1 MSRPDFWDDPE
12 AAAAVS
18 QERTRARSEV
28 DGWKGLRRQLE
39 DAEVAA
45 QLLEEEEDEALRR
58 ETESRLEAV
67 ESGVRTIEFRKML
80 SGPNDEGD
88 AIVAVNAGAGG
99 TEAQDWA
106 EMLLRMYLRWAEAR
120 GYATDVVDVLPGDEA
135 GIKNATFTVAGSYAY
150 GYLKA
155 EAGVHRLVR
164 ISPFDAQARRHT
176 SFASVS
182 VYPEVEDEAAV
193 EVEDKDLKVDVYR
206 ASGAGGQHV
215 NRTES
220 AVRITHLPSGI
231 VVACQSERSQH
242 KNRANALR
250 ILRAKLLDQ
259 QRQEREKER
268 EALEAE
274 KKEIAWGSQIRSYVL
289 QPYQKIKDHRTELE
303 EGNVQRVL
311 DGDLDEFIEAY
322 LLMAAEGR
330 GGAS

>member
-1 MSRPDFWDDPE
+1 MSQPDFWGDPE
-12 AAAAVS
+12 TAAAVS
-18 QERTRARSEV
+18 QERTRARAEV
-28 DGWKGLRRQLE
+28 DAWKGLTRQLE

-45 QLLEEEEDEALRR
+45 QLLDEEEDPALRE
-58 ETESRLEAV
+58 ETESRLGAV
-67 ESGVRTIEFRKML
+67 ESGVRAIEFRKML
-80 SGPNDEGD
+80 SGENDEGD

-120 GYATDVVDVLPGDEA
+120 GYATEVVDVLPGDEA
-135 GIKNATFTVAGSYAY
+135 GIKNATFTVAGAY
-150 GYLKA
+150 SFGYLKA

-182 VYPEVEDEAAV
+182 VYPDVEDEAAV

-242 KNRANALR
+242 KNRSNALR

-259 QRQEREKER
+259 QRQERDRER

-274 KKEIAWGSQIRSYVL
+274 KKDIAWGSQIRSYVL
-289 QPYQKIKDHRTELE
+289 QPYQKIKDHRTDLE

-330 GGAS
+330 SGGA

>member
-1 MSRPDFWDDPE
+1 MSRAGFWDDPE
-12 AAAAVS
+12 QAAKVS
-18 QERTRARSEV
+18 QERNRFRAEV
-28 DGWKGLRRQLE
+28 DGWRTLSRAV
-39 DAEVAA
+39 DDCAVAD
-45 QLLEEEEDEALRR
+45 QLLEEEDDPELRR
-58 ETESRLEAV
+58 DTEARLGAV
-67 ESGVRTIEFRKML
+67 ETGVRGIEFQKML
-80 SGPNDEGD
+80 SGPSDEGN
-88 AIVAVNAGAGG
+88 AIVSVNAGAGG
-99 TEAQDWA
+99 TEAQDWV
-106 EMLLRMYLRWAEAR
+106 EMLLRMYLRWAEKR
-120 GYATDVVDVLPGDEA
+120 GYEAEVVDLLPGDEA
-135 GIKNATFTVAGSYAY
+135 GVKNATFTVAGAYAY

-155 EAGVHRLVR
+155 EEGVHRLVR

-182 VYPEVEDEAAV
+182 VYPEVEDDDAV
-193 EVEDKDLKVDVYR
+193 EVDEKDLKVDVYR

-242 KNRANALR
+242 KNRSNAMR

-268 EALEAE
+268 EAQEAE

-289 QPYQKIKDHRTELE
+289 QPYQKVKDHRTELE

-311 DGDLDEFIEAY
+311 DGGLDEFIEAY
-322 LLMAAEGR
+322 LLMAAEK
-330 GGAS
+330 GAAAS